1 MVTSKFCDAADWFD
15 PEIQD
20 IILQQ
25 LRETPRFHRKQWEFA
40 SIFRALKHNGKLHSK
55 SKGLSVGGGV
65 ERLLYSIAPHVGSLL
80 VTDLYDEQTTWDC
93 ARTSDPEVFVKSQKP
108 FPVDDQNISVKRM
121 DMRSLDLENETFDF
135 CYSTCAVEHIGH
147 HDDFLR
153 HFNEVARVLKQNGLY
168 VMTTEVSYN
177 NEVIHDDHN
186 YVFTLEFMGKI
197 LDESDLEPIGMF
209 DASISPHRINRPL
222 PSNLGDLNS
231 FHPATLAEDI
241 IREGPHLQLLRGKH
255 PFTCGLFLLQ
265 KRQGKK
271 GLEVNRLPSTRTL
284 MEKGVKEYAESL
296 NKSVVTLN
304 PYSMIAGE
312 KSRFCADHREFFADQ
327 INQQADDTV
336 FHTDYFWLGSARR
349 HFEVELS
356 LPKPHRGTELEI
368 RIHRFRTLNSQEVEC
383 VEQILVPL
391 SQDRLNVHLEVET
404 NEDYS
409 YAILGKQKGATVLYE
424 NISIES
430 WTNSLSQQMRKS
442 KRVASLPSE
451 SEVFVS

>member
-108 FPVDDQNISVKRM
+108 FPVDDRNISVKRM
-121 DMRSLDLENETFDF
+121 DMRSLDLEKETFDF

-147 HDDFLR
+147 QDDFLR

-177 NEVIHDDHN
+177 TEVIRDKHN
-186 YVFTLEFMGKI
+186 YVFTLEYLEQLF
-197 LDESDLEPIGMF
+197 DESDLEPIGIF
-209 DASISPHRINRPL
+209 DASVSPHRINRPL
-222 PSNLGDLNS
+222 PSNLGDLN
-231 FHPATLAEDI
+231 FFNAATLAEDI
-241 IREGPHLQLLRGKH
+241 LRESPHLQLLRGKH

-265 KRQGKK
+265 KRRGKK
-271 GLEVNRLPSTRTL
+271 SLGVKGLSSTRTL
-284 MEKGVKEYAESL
+284 MNQGVKEYEETL

-312 KSRFCADHREFFADQ
+312 KSRFCADHREFFAE
-327 INQQADDTV
+327 QANPQEDDTV

-349 HFEVELS
+349 RFEVQFYVLNPIHDANVEM
-356 LPKPHRGTELEI
+356 RV
-368 RIHRFRTLNSQEVEC
+368 HRFKTLNSQEVEC

-391 SQDRLNVHLEVET
+391 SQDRLKVHLEVET
-404 NEDYS
+404 HEDYS
-409 YAILGKQKGATVLYE
+409 YAILGKQRGSVVLVE
-424 NISIES
+424 DIAIES
-430 WTNSLSQQMRKS
+430 WTNALPEKFRKS
-442 KRVASLPSE
+442 KHAVSLPSE
-451 SEVFVS
+451 SEVFVA